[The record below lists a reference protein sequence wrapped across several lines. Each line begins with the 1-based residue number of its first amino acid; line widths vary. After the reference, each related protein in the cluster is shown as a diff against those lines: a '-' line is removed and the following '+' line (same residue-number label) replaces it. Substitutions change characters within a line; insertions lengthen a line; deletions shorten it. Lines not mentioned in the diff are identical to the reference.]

1 MREVSERLFRRLER
15 NFIISMTRDLSFMR
29 LIGGAVLAGI
39 SISIGCVVYL
49 RVGGVAGAVLF
60 SFGLL
65 ACVHFKLPLY
75 TGTAGFIMNSADA
88 KRLGCILLGNIAG
101 CLAMGAAMNGCLED
115 IAASAGA
122 ITVKR
127 GALAWWQV
135 IVLSA
140 MCGYMMTTAVK
151 FGREKLFLPLL
162 FAVPAF
168 ILCGFIHSIA
178 DAFYICASPMVE
190 ITPRVLINYAMAV
203 IGNLI
208 GCNLYRLLNL
218 RLNYD

>member
-1 MREVSERLFRRLER
+1 MANISSYGRLL
-15 NFIISMTRDLSFMR
+15 
-29 LIGGAVLAGI
+29 GGAILAGI
-39 SISIGCVVYL
+39 SISIGCIVYL

-60 SFGLL
+60 TFGLL

-75 TGTAGFIMNSADA
+75 TGTAGFVMNASDF
-88 KRLGCILLGNIAG
+88 KRLGIILLGNIIGCIGMAVGMTG
-101 CLAMGAAMNGCLED
+101 CLAEVVDA
-115 IAASAGA
+115 AGA

-127 GALAWWQV
+127 GALEWWQV
-135 IVLSA
+135 VFLA
-140 MCGYMMTTAVK
+140 TMCGYMMTTAVK

-178 DAFYICASPMVE
+178 DAFYICASPLAD
-190 ITPRVLINYAMAV
+190 ITPSVIVNYLMAV

-208 GCNLYRLLNL
+208 GCNLYRILNFKL
-218 RLNYD
+218 SYD